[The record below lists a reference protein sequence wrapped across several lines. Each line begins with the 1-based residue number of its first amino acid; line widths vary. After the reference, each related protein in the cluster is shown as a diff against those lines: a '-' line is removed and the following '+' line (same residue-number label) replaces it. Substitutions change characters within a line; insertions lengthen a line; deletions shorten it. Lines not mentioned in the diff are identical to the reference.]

1 MTQQTTR
8 TIATVGL
15 ILNSCAPLRV
25 VSPRARSVPPT
36 ASWPTPL
43 AEGRSVPITMVSSWR
58 GRAPRRTHAPRIVQ
72 GGSGGTRV
80 LTTADMKVVIQ
91 QRYGLEERQLLV
103 MGRRARH
110 RQRSTARQRPVQCHA
125 EVIGVSGQ
133 GVRVVVR
140 RRHHTASRER
150 GRREVRCLQ
159 ATTTHRRVRVQ
170 RHKPSIVQRRR
181 RVQLIVKVAIG
192 TGIPRDFLSVQLTVL
207 IQGRRSRDN
216 GSMRLRRRV
225 VERNVHPRRRKPV
238 MRR

>member
-1 MTQQTTR
+1 
-8 TIATVGL
+8 
-15 ILNSCAPLRV
+15 
-25 VSPRARSVPPT
+25 
-36 ASWPTPL
+36 
-43 AEGRSVPITMVSSWR
+43 
-58 GRAPRRTHAPRIVQ
+58 
-72 GGSGGTRV
+72 
-80 LTTADMKVVIQ
+80 MKVVIQ

-110 RQRSTARQRPVQCHA
+110 RQRTTARQRPVQCHA

-150 GRREVRCLQ
+150 GRRAVRCLQ
-159 ATTTHRRVRVQ
+159 ATTTHRRVRVRQ
-170 RHKPSIVQRRR
+170 KDGTVQRRR